1 MPTGFSKKENENIKK
16 ELIKKGRKLFSVY
29 GLKKTTIS
37 DLTEAVG
44 IAQGTFYNFFD
55 SKEELYFDILDI
67 EGQQLRQDLTKY
79 KKQII
84 KNPKKGIKAL
94 LLEAYT
100 NLEENELFKDLFSGN
115 TYQRLVRKL
124 SDKKIEEHIQMDFS
138 EIIPLIEK
146 GQEKNIIKDEKI
158 ESITGILH
166 FLFFI
171 SLHKDDIGNEV
182 FNNSFELLVDLI
194 VDGLIIK
201 ENNNGYNN

>member
-138 EIIPLIEK
+138 EIVPLIEK
-146 GQEKNIIKDEKI
+146 GQEKNIIKDEKT

-201 ENNNGYNN
+201 ENNNEYNN